1 MNNNNNNNVFSFR
14 VAQKAFKAKNMLN
27 IEANIEAT
35 KKTPEMNYYSFLE
48 DVIFLKLA
56 QGIESNG
63 RFTYDTQNQVIIK
76 MSSYDLRSIMYAS
89 KELYKNKT
97 TNFKNFTEPGLRYNT
112 HSSKKILSLA
122 FQTDTYFINIEN
134 GNIQSSF
141 TFDKYKFLSFI
152 DSLAIIC
159 DETERVLYNYQRK
172 NDYKM
177 KTNSIK

>member
-1 MNNNNNNNVFSFR
+1 MNNNNHNNVFSFR

-27 IEANIEAT
+27 IESNIEAT
-35 KKTPEMNYYSFLE
+35 KKNPNLNYYSFLE

-63 RFTYDTQNQVIIK
+63 RFTYDTDKQEILQMN
-76 MSSYDLRSIMYAS
+76 SSDLRSIMYAC
-89 KELYKNKT
+89 KELYKT
-97 TNFKNFTEPGLRYNT
+97 GVTSFKKFSEPGLRYNT

-177 KTNSIK
+177 KTIN

>member
-1 MNNNNNNNVFSFR
+1 LNKNNNNNVFSFR

-27 IEANIEAT
+27 IESNIEAS

-63 RFTYDTQNQVIIK
+63 RFTYDTDKQEILQMN
-76 MSSYDLRSIMYAS
+76 SSDLRSIMYAC
-89 KELYKNKT
+89 KKLYKTGT
-97 TNFKNFTEPGLRYNT
+97 TNFKKFSEPGLRYNT
-112 HSSKKILSLA
+112 NSSKKILSLA
-122 FQTDTYFINIEN
+122 FQTDTYFINIKN
-134 GNIQSSF
+134 GNFESSF

-177 KTNSIK
+177 KTT